1 MESQVCRQ
9 CPVATG
15 GGHTQAGTGVG
26 AALSL
31 SLSAKD
37 EVPWPCFPFPNH
49 CPAAIVVDVSPGR
62 RHQHQVF
69 HLHACHCG
77 RKNHISQLTHHG
89 MVLKSED
96 ARSSRAALSKTIL
109 ELSNLPHV
117 RNTSCILLE
126 VDIAKAF
133 DTVNWLFLLSLLQQ
147 MGFSLR
153 WTEWIS
159 LLLSSKTILNGV
171 PGQRICHERGLRQG
185 DPLSPL
191 LFVLAMEVLNALFR

>member
-26 AALSL
+26 AAL

-89 MVLKSED
+89 MVPKSED

-109 ELSNLPHV
+109 ELSNL
-117 RNTSCILLE
+117 RLSCCTCGRLR
-126 VDIAKAF
+126 AS
-133 DTVNWLFLLSLLQQ
+133 SLK
-147 MGFSLR
+147 
-153 WTEWIS
+153 WT
-159 LLLSSKTILNGV
+159 LPRRLT
-171 PGQRICHERGLRQG
+171 P
-185 DPLSPL
+185 
-191 LFVLAMEVLNALFR
+191 